1 MKKEKLLSKNIIV
14 CLLALICCMLWG
26 SAFPCVKIGYKMLG
40 IAADNTASQILF
52 AGYRFSLAGLLVII
66 AGSIAQ
72 KKILVPKVNEIPKV
86 MALSAFQ
93 TIIQYLLFYIGLAN
107 TTGVKASVIIGSN
120 VFIAVVVSSLIFH
133 LERLSLNKAI
143 GCVIGFAGII
153 IINLSGG
160 GVDMNIRLTGE
171 GFMFI
176 STFSYAF
183 SSVMMKKYSKS
194 VNPVMMS
201 GWQFLFGG
209 IVMSL
214 MGIISGGEVNI
225 DSSPELSMLF
235 YLAFIS
241 AVAYSLWAILLKY
254 NPVSKVAVYGFMNP
268 VIGVILSAL
277 LLNEGQQAFGFKGI
291 ISLFLVCIGIYVVNF
306 RR

>member
-120 VFIAVVVSSLIFH
+120 VFIAVIVSSLIFH
-133 LERLSLNKAI
+133 LEKLSLNKAI
-143 GCVIGFAGII
+143 GCIIGFAGII
-153 IINLSGG
+153 IINISGG
-160 GVDMNIRLTGE
+160 EFDMNIRLTGE

-183 SSVMMKKYSKS
+183 SSVLMKKYSKS

-214 MGIISGGEVNI
+214 MGIISGGKVII
-225 DSSPELSMLF
+225 DSAPEWNMLF

-241 AVAYSLWAILLKY
+241 AVAYSLWAVLLKY

-306 RR
+306 RK

>member
-1 MKKEKLLSKNIIV
+1 
-14 CLLALICCMLWG
+14 MLWG

-120 VFIAVVVSSLIFH
+120 VFIAVIVSSLIFH
-133 LERLSLNKAI
+133 LEKLSLNKAI
-143 GCVIGFAGII
+143 GCIIGFAGII
-153 IINLSGG
+153 IINISGG
-160 GVDMNIRLTGE
+160 EFDMNIRLTGE

-183 SSVMMKKYSKS
+183 SSVLMKKYSKS

-214 MGIISGGEVNI
+214 MGIISGGKVII
-225 DSSPELSMLF
+225 DSAPEWNMLF

-241 AVAYSLWAILLKY
+241 AVAYSLWAVLLKY

-306 RR
+306 RK

>member
-1 MKKEKLLSKNIIV
+1 
-14 CLLALICCMLWG
+14 
-26 SAFPCVKIGYKMLG
+26 
-40 IAADNTASQILF
+40 
-52 AGYRFSLAGLLVII
+52 
-66 AGSIAQ
+66 
-72 KKILVPKVNEIPKV
+72 
-86 MALSAFQ
+86 
-93 TIIQYLLFYIGLAN
+93 
-107 TTGVKASVIIGSN
+107 
-120 VFIAVVVSSLIFH
+120 
-133 LERLSLNKAI
+133 
-143 GCVIGFAGII
+143 
-153 IINLSGG
+153 
-160 GVDMNIRLTGE
+160 MNIRLTGE

-183 SSVMMKKYSKS
+183 SSVLMKKYSKS

-214 MGIISGGEVNI
+214 MGIISGGKVII
-225 DSSPELSMLF
+225 DSAPEWNMLF

-241 AVAYSLWAILLKY
+241 AVAYSLWAVLLKY

-306 RR
+306 RK

>member
-1 MKKEKLLSKNIIV
+1 M
-14 CLLALICCMLWG
+14 ICCMLWG

-40 IAADNTASQILF
+40 ITANNTAGQILF
-52 AGYRFSLAGLLVII
+52 AGYRFSLAGLSVII

-72 KKILVPKVNEIPKV
+72 KKILVPKANEIPKV
-86 MALSAFQ
+86 MLLSAFQ

-107 TTGVKASVIIGSN
+107 STGVKASVIIGSN
-120 VFIAVVVSSLIFH
+120 VFIAVIVSSLIFH
-133 LERLSLNKAI
+133 LEKLKLNKAI
-143 GCVIGFAGII
+143 GCIIGFTGII

-160 GVDMNIRLTGE
+160 AFDMNIRLTGE

-183 SSVMMKKYSKS
+183 SSVLMKKYSKS
-194 VNPVMMS
+194 ADPVMMS

-209 IVMSL
+209 TVMSL
-214 MGIISGGEVNI
+214 MGIISGGKVVI
-225 DSSPELSMLF
+225 DSANEWGMLF

-277 LLNEGQQAFGFKGI
+277 LLNEGQQAFGLNGI
-291 ISLFLVCIGIYVVNF
+291 ISLVLVCAGICVVNL
-306 RR
+306 RQ